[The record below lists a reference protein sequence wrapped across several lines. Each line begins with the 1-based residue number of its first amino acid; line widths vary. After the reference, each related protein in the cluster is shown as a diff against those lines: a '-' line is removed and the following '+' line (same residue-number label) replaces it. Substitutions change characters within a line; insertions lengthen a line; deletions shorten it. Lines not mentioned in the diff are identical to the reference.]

1 MFWHFLKH
9 VTVTKCNLGQ
19 ERRGDSERACRKEW
33 HKLWEKEIW
42 SWSDERMRLERGG
55 RGCMHVP
62 DKVSSLWEG
71 REAIESKG
79 TARNVGR
86 WEGGQGETHRA
97 GLGIVSEDMR
107 LEKSRRVSLTMFRW
121 LDWPWGQLKGSEERG
136 WVLSSCF
143 RKAIWL
149 LGWEWREG
157 SRTTWEASQQSR
169 WEMVVTPSGGQTT
182 AEIMGRKRQVW

>member
-1 MFWHFLKH
+1 MFWHFPKH
-9 VTVTKCNLGQ
+9 VTVTKCSLGQ
-19 ERRGDSERACRKEW
+19 EWRGDSEKACRKEW

-55 RGCMHVP
+55 RGRMHVP

-97 GLGIVSEDMR
+97 GLGMVSEDMR
-107 LEKSRRVSLTMFRW
+107 LEKSRRVSLAMFRW
-121 LDWPWGQLKGSEERG
+121 LDWPWGQLKGSEEGDRVPVC
-136 WVLSSCF
+136 VLE
-143 RKAIWL
+143 K
-149 LGWEWREG
+149 
-157 SRTTWEASQQSR
+157 
-169 WEMVVTPSGGQTT
+169 PSGYWD
-182 AEIMGRKRQVW
+182 ENGRKEGEPPGRLRSNLGERWWWPHLEDRQRRR